1 MWLELRRGTRG
12 AAQCVTNVLT
22 IFPDPLWYVTDLL
35 HGNMEWTKRQIW
47 GDIYKSVP
55 KCIIRTKWYK
65 YVYNSRFNINTTI
78 KRPWWGDA
86 RWRCHEWR
94 AAMHRARSTSRC
106 GCVQFG
112 REYLPPPYCFF
123 TDILLRKVR
132 WITFLMEVFKAKL
145 SSFSDNI
152 YIFYCIHKRMGIQL
166 EKLIYN
172 LIFQKY
178 KRDWHSL

>member
-1 MWLELRRGTRG
+1 MLLISYMATWNEQRGKFEG
-12 AAQCVTNVLT
+12 ISISL
-22 IFPDPLWYVTDLL
+22 FPYY
-35 HGNMEWTKRQIW
+35 NNI
-47 GDIYKSVP
+47 IIS
-55 KCIIRTKWYK
+55 IIRKKWYK

-94 AAMHRARSTSRC
+94 AAMQRARSTSRC

-145 SSFSDNI
+145 SPFSDNF

-166 EKLIYN
+166 EKLIYK

-178 KRDWHSL
+178 KRDWHSLKMLYSGNAN